1 MDRAIVLEPEYAGNM
16 GFMARA
22 ADNFDIDEL
31 VFVNPQCELGE
42 EAKKRAAHAQ
52 KTLEQARIVDELGT
66 VLDDLDLVVGTTGK
80 RVDEE
85 NVHRHATSPREVFES
100 ISDDARLGILL
111 GREGNGL
118 SNAELDRCDVVVSVP
133 TSADYPVMNLSH
145 AAAVL
150 FYARFQSSRE
160 GGEVAASRAQRA
172 ALENLFK
179 DVAGTL
185 DWNESRREKT
195 LRAWRNVLGRSSA
208 TGVEV
213 QLLCGLFR
221 AVYDTLGD
229 T

>member
-1 MDRAIVLEPEYAGNM
+1 MDRAIVLEPEYAGNA
-16 GFMARA
+16 GFVARA
-22 ADNFDIDEL
+22 VDNFGIDEL

-42 EAKKRAAHAQ
+42 DAKTRAAHAQ
-52 KTLEQARIVDELGT
+52 ETLERARVVDTLEP
-66 VLDDLDLVVGTTGK
+66 VLEDLDLVVGTTGK
-80 RVDEE
+80 RAGAE
-85 NVHRHATSPREVFES
+85 NMHRHATPPREAFDG
-100 ISDDARLGILL
+100 ISRETRLGILL

-118 SNAELDRCDVVVSVP
+118 SNAELDRCDMVVSIP
-133 TSADYPVMNLSH
+133 TSGDYPVMNLSH

-150 FYARFQSSRE
+150 FYERFQSCRE
-160 GGEVAASRAQRA
+160 EGEAAASRAQRA

-185 DWNESRREKT
+185 EWNESRREKT

-208 TGVEV
+208 TGMEV

-221 AVYDTLGD
+221 AIYDTLGD